1 MCEDWTV
8 RNGICYKKFDS
19 NTSWTDSVE
28 FCKNETAFLAE
39 IPNIFI
45 NDIITSLI
53 PSNEECYIGLYGDS
67 TGLAWRIGE
76 FAVTESNSTSAAATS
91 ADIRYGTMYGSGR
104 WNLGDGDT
112 DRCVVCMR
120 GEYL

>member
-8 RNGICYKKFDS
+8 RNGICYKKFDT

-28 FCKNETAFLAE
+28 FCRNETAFLAE

-53 PSNEECYIGLYGDS
+53 LSNEECYIGLYEDS

-76 FAVTESNSTSAAATS
+76 FAVTESNSNSVTATS
-91 ADIRYGTMYGSGR
+91 ADIRYGTMHESGR

>member
-8 RNGICYKKFDS
+8 RNGICYKKFDT

-28 FCKNETAFLAE
+28 FCRNETAFLAE

-45 NDIITSLI
+45 NDIISSLI
-53 PSNEECYIGLYGDS
+53 SSNEECYIGLYGDS

-76 FAVTESNSTSAAATS
+76 FAVTESNSNSVTATS
-91 ADIRYGTMYGSGR
+91 ADIRYGTMHRSGR